1 MPKLKPF
8 PTSKPAADVPTMLTA
23 TQLAERL
30 QLSVK
35 QVYAW
40 AAKGQIPAPCI
51 VRVGRSMRFDAAAIT
66 SWIDSMRG
74 GALAA

>member
-40 AAKGQIPAPCI
+40 AAKGHIPASCI
-51 VRVGRSMRFDAAAIT
+51 VRVGRSMRFDAASLTA
-66 SWIDSMRG
+66 WIDSMRG
-74 GALAA
+74 EAVAP